1 MAVIKATI
9 KVDKLGIPFK
19 QHQGNEYIMDM
30 LLESKQ
36 FTKER
41 FDGVWI
47 VADCICRQSPFPIFP
62 MQMERIWNFEQMKWR
77 MVVSEQYNNMA

>member
-41 FDGVWI
+41 FDGV
-47 VADCICRQSPFPIFP
+47 
-62 MQMERIWNFEQMKWR
+62 
-77 MVVSEQYNNMA
+77 